1 VLLPA
6 ALLSAAHAADPR
18 AAAARIPQAAETE
31 AFVLQAAGFLK
42 FEVASSQLA
51 LKKTKNDHVLAF
63 AHQLVLDYTAAGMK
77 FRQAVAEAKLPPP
90 RDAYDAGHKALADEL
105 GHTAPGKPFA
115 KAYVEMQ
122 AKTLRDDLPVFEAYA
137 RSGDTERLKLF
148 AQEMVPLLRGHLEQ
162 AERLHK

>member
-1 VLLPA
+1 MWRLLPALLAALVLLPAALVLLPA
-6 ALLSAAHAADPR
+6 ALLSPAHAADPR
-18 AAAARIPQAAETE
+18 AAAARIPQAAATE
-31 AFVLQAAGFLK
+31 AFVLQAAG
-42 FEVASSQLA
+42 
-51 LKKTKNDHVLAF
+51 VLAF
-63 AHQLVLDYTAAGMK
+63 AHQMVLDYTAAGMK

-122 AKTLRDDLPVFEAYA
+122 GKTLRDDLPVFEAYA
-137 RSGDTERLKLF
+137 RSGDNERLKLF